1 MVRMTGKQAKRSSRL
16 GLILVVVMCGAACG
30 GDDGLCPAVS
40 GVYEPLYVARSG
52 TCGPLDDANYVP
64 IENDTQIQKFANVD
78 VETETIV
85 MGCRLNMTQTVRDKM
100 GVPQKQIAGS
110 SLDVK
115 SSNKVSGMVTLTRFD
130 AAGVA
135 VCYGEYDAMLQKN
148 TTTLGGATS
157 GK

>member
-1 MVRMTGKQAKRSSRL
+1 MVRMTGKQAMRSVWP
-16 GLILVVVMCGAACG
+16 GLILVVVTCGAACG

-52 TCGPLDDANYVP
+52 TCGPLTDANYVP

-115 SSNKVSGMVTLTRFD
+115 SSNKVAGMVTLTRYD
-130 AAGVA
+130 AMGVP
-135 VCYGEYDAMLQKN
+135 VCYGEYDAMLQKD

>member
-1 MVRMTGKQAKRSSRL
+1 MVRMTGKQGKRSGRL
-16 GLILVVVMCGAACG
+16 GLILVVVTCGAACG
-30 GDDGLCPAVS
+30 GDNGLCPAVS
-40 GVYEPLYVARSG
+40 GVYEPLYEARSG

-85 MGCRLNMTQTVRDKM
+85 MGCRLHMTQTVRDKM

-110 SLDVK
+110 ALDVK
-115 SSNKVSGMVTLTRFD
+115 SSNKVSGLVTLTRYD
-130 AAGVA
+130 AAGTP
-135 VCYGEYDAMLQKN
+135 VCWGEYDAMLQKD
-148 TTTLGGATS
+148 TTTIGGAAE